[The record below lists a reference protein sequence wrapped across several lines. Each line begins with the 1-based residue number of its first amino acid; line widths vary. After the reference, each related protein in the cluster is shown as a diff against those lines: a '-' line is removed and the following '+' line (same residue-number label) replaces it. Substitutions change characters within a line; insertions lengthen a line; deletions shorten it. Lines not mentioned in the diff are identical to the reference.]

1 LLLSFAGKFGLDA
14 LKETVMKI
22 CKIFLSLLLLTSV
35 LLAQDDTVKKADSMT
50 EPATKQQNP
59 MEKFEFLLGNW
70 NLEYR
75 VPKSTLSEAA
85 TGTGSGTFK
94 RALKDKYVFFDY
106 SCSLT
111 TGKEQAHGIFAW
123 DDKAKIYRY
132 WWFEDSGSFQQ
143 AVCNFI
149 DNNTLFM
156 NWQDTPLTQTFTKAG
171 PDKVIL
177 RMEQSLG
184 EGKSEL
190 ILEVILT
197 RK

>member
-1 LLLSFAGKFGLDA
+1 
-14 LKETVMKI
+14 MKI
-22 CKIFLSLLLLTSV
+22 YKIFLSLLLLTSL
-35 LLAQDDTVKKADSMT
+35 LLAQDDTVKKVDSMA
-50 EPATKQQNP
+50 EPAKKQQNP

-70 NLEYR
+70 NLEYK
-75 VPKSTLSEAA
+75 VPKSTFSEAA
-85 TGTGSGTFK
+85 SGTGTGTFK
-94 RALKDKYVFFDY
+94 RALNDKYVFFDY

-111 TGKEQAHGIFAW
+111 TGKGQAHGIFAW
-123 DDKAKIYRY
+123 DDKAKTYRY

-143 AVCNFI
+143 ATCNFI

-156 NWQDTPLTQTFTKAG
+156 KWLDTPLTQTFTKAS

-190 ILEVILT
+190 VMEVINT